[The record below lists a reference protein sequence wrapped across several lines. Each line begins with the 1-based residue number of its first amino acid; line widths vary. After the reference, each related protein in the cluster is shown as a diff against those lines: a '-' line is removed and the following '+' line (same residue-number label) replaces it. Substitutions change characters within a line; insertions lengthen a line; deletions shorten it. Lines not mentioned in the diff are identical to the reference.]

1 MATEPYY
8 KQMYNQLSRSIR
20 EGRYALAANLPTERQ
35 LCDSFGVSRHTAR
48 EALRQLEQNGLI
60 KRRQGSG
67 SVVIATEPSVRYEQ
81 SIQSIDDL
89 MQQGSASRLQV
100 LVCEDIPVETNQ
112 FSSQTGLLGKAPC
125 IRVRS
130 IRYLRNDVRPLAL
143 VDVYAAVRTK
153 AQAKRLL
160 NPDTA
165 AREIVTTVDPAKL
178 DRIEQAFSAV
188 NLEEDSAKLL
198 HVRAGEAA
206 FQTVRRYFDATGK
219 LLVVAHSLYQS
230 QLFTYTSTL
239 RRQ

>member
-67 SVVIATEPSVRYEQ
+67 SVVIATTPSVRYEQ

-100 LVCEDIPVETNQ
+100 LVCEEIPVETNPL
-112 FSSQTGLLGKAPC
+112 SSLLGQAHC

-130 IRYLRNDVRPLAL
+130 IRYLRNDIRPLAL
-143 VDVYAAVRTK
+143 VDVYVAVRTK

-165 AREIVTTVDPAKL
+165 VREIVATVDPAKL
-178 DRIEQAFSAV
+178 DRIEQALSAV
-188 NLEEDSAKLL
+188 NLEEDAAKLL
-198 HVRAGEAA
+198 HVKAADAA